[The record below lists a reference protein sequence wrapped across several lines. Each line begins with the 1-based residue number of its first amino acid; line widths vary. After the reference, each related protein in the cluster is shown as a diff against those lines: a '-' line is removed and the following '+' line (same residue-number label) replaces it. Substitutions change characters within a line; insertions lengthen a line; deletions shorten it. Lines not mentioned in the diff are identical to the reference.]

1 MTVSPLDVTH
11 GRDLLT
17 KPLDPRQVRSDQSSA
32 LRTCCVAHPVGVS
45 RAQRSE
51 VTVHVS
57 VEPEVAGPIGVR
69 VMTCQPL
76 DAILALMNGSDE
88 APISPDSLAR
98 ERCAEI
104 RAGTPPL
111 TTDAAGSLAAGVADE
126 WRIEPSE
133 IRREF
138 TFKTFNAAFGLAT
151 RIALLAEA
159 QGHHPEMEVG
169 WGRLVV
175 RLSTHSVGGLSRND
189 FIMAA
194 RIDRLAD
201 S

>member
-1 MTVSPLDVTH
+1 MRH
-11 GRDLLT
+11 
-17 KPLDPRQVRSDQSSA
+17 RS
-32 LRTCCVAHPVGVS
+32 R
-45 RAQRSE
+45 
-51 VTVHVS
+51 
-57 VEPEVAGPIGVR
+57 PE
-69 VMTCQPL
+69 
-76 DAILALMNGSDE
+76 
-88 APISPDSLAR
+88 SLAR

-111 TTDAAGSLAAGVADE
+111 TTAEAGSLAAGVAGEWQIDE
-126 WRIEPSE
+126 GE

-159 QGHHPEMEVG
+159 QGHHPELEVG

-194 RIDRLAD
+194 RIDRLAGGLID
-201 S
+201 RRDQGRNPGEEEGVTVKWVTREHPKTTGSPALG

>member
-1 MTVSPLDVTH
+1 MTEREAASI
-11 GRDLLT
+11 
-17 KPLDPRQVRSDQSSA
+17 A
-32 LRTCCVAHPVGVS
+32 
-45 RAQRSE
+45 
-51 VTVHVS
+51 
-57 VEPEVAGPIGVR
+57 PE
-69 VMTCQPL
+69 
-76 DAILALMNGSDE
+76 
-88 APISPDSLAR
+88 SLAR
-98 ERCAEI
+98 ERCVEI

-111 TTDAAGSLAAGVADE
+111 TTEEARVLAGGIAGE
-126 WRIEPSE
+126 WQIDGGE

-159 QGHHPEMEVG
+159 QGHHPELVVA

-194 RIDRLAD
+194 RIDRLAGGP
-201 S
+201 